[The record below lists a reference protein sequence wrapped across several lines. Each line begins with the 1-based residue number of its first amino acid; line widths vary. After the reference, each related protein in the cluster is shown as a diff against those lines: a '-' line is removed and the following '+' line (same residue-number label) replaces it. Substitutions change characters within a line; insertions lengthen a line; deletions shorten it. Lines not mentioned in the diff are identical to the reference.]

1 MQREEAWSNF
11 EAKRGK
17 WNFSA
22 WNRIC
27 GSLGDFCYFFFP
39 WDNKYWHR
47 FKAHFCQGENKWKV
61 IRDKNKNRDGESKWW
76 DTHTK
81 LLTQWLKVKLFFF
94 FLCISFSRHR
104 LPYITDLDI
113 NKWTAL
119 YFDII
124 LPVITWLSEPLYTVL
139 GRTVFVS
146 MHFIYSDSIC
156 THGTMY
162 KLQSPDVSWMYP
174 WILKIFFEINDS
186 NYTLNIMWSVIF
198 IKLFSSATVTM
209 LNCFYLW

>member
-27 GSLGDFCYFFFP
+27 GSLGDFCFFFFLGTIST
-39 WDNKYWHR
+39 DIVLK
-47 FKAHFCQGENKWKV
+47 GENKWKV

-124 LPVITWLSEPLYTVL
+124 LPVITWLSEPLYTIL
-139 GRTVFVS
+139 ERTVCFFLCILFILIVFVPMEQCIS
-146 MHFIYSDSIC
+146 CKAQMYLEC
-156 THGTMY
+156 T
-162 KLQSPDVSWMYP
+162 LES
-174 WILKIFFEINDS
+174 
-186 NYTLNIMWSVIF
+186 
-198 IKLFSSATVTM
+198 
-209 LNCFYLW
+209 